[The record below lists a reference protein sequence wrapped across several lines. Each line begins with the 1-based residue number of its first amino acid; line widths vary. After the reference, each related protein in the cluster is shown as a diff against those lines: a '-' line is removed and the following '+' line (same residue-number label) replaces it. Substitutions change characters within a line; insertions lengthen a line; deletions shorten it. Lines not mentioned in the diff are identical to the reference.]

1 MIGKVGLK
9 LLETCLGT
17 CVNAYR
23 LGVELCLREET
34 AVVGLGN
41 KIVYLLHVRS
51 PCVIARGLCE
61 DSVALCVLGL
71 QHVVKLCYVVRQI
84 AEFLGL
90 YIVSLNYGTS
100 YHVVYLIFQPAVL
113 CIVDDSLPCDVGE
126 LGEQLHGVVLYGIA
140 VLLYILK
147 LALAPFGLRLGH
159 VGMAVRF
166 QLVYIF
172 STIVLVVGEAI
183 VRACVSVSRFLYAF
197 VKLSTQGLRNLI
209 VRILGFISFGHE
221 TVYGFLYFI
230 KLKIQFTQPVL
241 CHCICGLALSQLG
254 LQLGHFFGLYV
265 YLRLYGSVEALKR
278 QFFAVFHVVGIRL
291 LRVV

>member
-17 CVNAYR
+17 CVKAYR
-23 LGVELCLREET
+23 HGVELCLREET
-34 AVVGLGN
+34 AVVGLGHE
-41 KIVYLLHVRS
+41 IVNLLHVRS
-51 PCVIARGLCE
+51 PLIIARGLCE
-61 DSVALCVLGL
+61 DSVTLCILGL
-71 QHVVKLCYVVRQI
+71 QHIVKLCYVVRQVT
-84 AEFLGL
+84 EFIGL

-100 YHVVYLIFQPAVL
+100 YHVVYLIFQRAVL
-113 CIVDDSLPCDVGE
+113 CIVVDSRPCDVGE

-147 LALAPFGLRLGH
+147 LALAPFGLGLGH
-159 VGMAVRF
+159 VGIAVRI

-172 STIVLVVGEAI
+172 CIFVLDEGETIDP
-183 VRACVSVSRFLYAF
+183 ACISVSRFLYAF

-209 VRILGFISFGHE
+209 VRILGIRSIGHNA
-221 TVYGFLYFI
+221 VYVILYGF
-230 KLKIQFTQPVL
+230 KLTSQITQPVL

>member
-23 LGVELCLREET
+23 HGVELCLREET
-34 AVVGLGN
+34 AVVGPGH
-41 KIVYLLHVRS
+41 KIVYHLHVRS

-100 YHVVYLIFQPAVL
+100 YHVVYLIFQRAVL
-113 CIVDDSLPCDVGE
+113 CIVVDSRPCDVGE

-140 VLLYILK
+140 VLLYVLK
-147 LALAPFGLRLGH
+147 LALTPFGLGLGH
-159 VGMAVRF
+159 VGIAVRI

-172 STIVLVVGEAI
+172 CIFVLDEGETIEP
-183 VRACVSVSRFLYAF
+183 ACISVSRFLYAF
-197 VKLSTQGLRNLI
+197 VKTSTQGLRNLI
-209 VRILGFISFGHE
+209 VLILVFRSFGHD
-221 TVYGFLYFI
+221 TVYVFLYFI
-230 KLKIQFTQPVL
+230 KLFIQITQPIL
-241 CHCICGLALSQLG
+241 RHCIFALALGQFG
-254 LQLGHFFGLYV
+254 LQLGHLFGLCV
-265 YLRLYGSVEALKR
+265 YLCLYGCVEALKR
-278 QFFAVFHVVGIRL
+278 QCFAVFHVVGIRL